1 MKRNLNSLQRIRDLF
16 EELSR
21 LDLER
26 KALAVREAEQAGARQ
41 KQMARTARSA
51 AFRLLAEAAPESA
64 AAWLTEIADAELLSW
79 KKTRILSIA
88 EARRPAFETAREVLL
103 ARRLERLQVKTLAA
117 AAARAEEA
125 ARARREQKNIDDWFR
140 SRAAREARTSRE
152 SKSRGTR
159 FPKPQR

>member
-1 MKRNLNSLQRIRDLF
+1 MKRNLYRLLRIRDLF
-16 EELSR
+16 AELSR

-41 KQMARTARSA
+41 KQMARTARGA

-79 KKTRILSIA
+79 KTTRFLSIA
-88 EARRPAFETAREVLL
+88 AARRPAFESAREVLL

-117 AAARAEEA
+117 GAARAEEA
-125 ARARREQKNIDDWFR
+125 VRARREQRNIDDWFQ
-140 SRAAREARTSRE
+140 SRAARDARMSRE
-152 SKSRGTR
+152 GKSRGTGL
-159 FPKPQR
+159 PKPQR